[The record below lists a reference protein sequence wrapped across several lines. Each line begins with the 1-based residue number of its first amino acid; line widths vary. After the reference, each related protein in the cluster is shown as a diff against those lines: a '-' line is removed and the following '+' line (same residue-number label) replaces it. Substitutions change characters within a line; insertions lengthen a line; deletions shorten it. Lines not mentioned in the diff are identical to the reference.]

1 MLTLNHEEIGSIS
14 SQNLIASIMQE
25 QLLLLCSSTKQVSN
39 QIPYMVNSD
48 SSEVAN
54 INLLYSDGVAI
65 QKEKVYKL

>member
-25 QLLLLCSSTKQVSN
+25 QLLLCSYTKQVSN
-39 QIPYMVNSD
+39 QIPYMVNLD

-65 QKEKVYKL
+65 